1 MDGAV
6 VPSGH
11 RTLPMVTVALSISAS
26 GGACQE
32 ISSGVQCVVQGAI
45 FSPDICPAVAG
56 SIIME
61 LVTVTMCLVTG
72 VPSC

>member
-1 MDGAV
+1 MLTSGSEVCGVDGAV

-45 FSPDICPAVAG
+45 FSPDICPA
-56 SIIME
+56 E
-61 LVTVTMCLVTG
+61 LWPG
-72 VPSC
+72 E

>member
-1 MDGAV
+1 MLTSGSEVAGCAV
-6 VPSGH
+6 QVCQVD

-45 FSPDICPAVAG
+45 FSPDIYPAVAG
-56 SIIME
+56 
-61 LVTVTMCLVTG
+61 
-72 VPSC
+72 

>member
-45 FSPDICPAVAG
+45 FSPDIYPAVAG
-56 SIIME
+56 
-61 LVTVTMCLVTG
+61 
-72 VPSC
+72 